1 MSPYIGVAR
10 VTTVTWT
17 KRQQLTSKQ
26 DMLTMAAT
34 LTLPLIALD
43 GTQHPCTLYFFDCD
57 LTTVM
62 SRTVLGTV
70 MVGKPPLCT
79 LSS

>member
-1 MSPYIGVAR
+1 MNYELRERGEINPLLGFPVPPYIGVAR

-34 LTLPLIALD
+34 LDFAPDCSRWNSTSLYLVPL
-43 GTQHPCTLYFFDCD
+43 
-57 LTTVM
+57 
-62 SRTVLGTV
+62 
-70 MVGKPPLCT
+70 
-79 LSS
+79 